1 MGNLDGKVLEIMS
14 NKNFERIV
22 AYLSEEGCP
31 KTPNEISNWTGI
43 LLVDIYQILQ
53 SNNMFQQILDG
64 DTLKGWIVDAVF
76 VSSIPEASPF
86 SYNCGGQIK

>member
-1 MGNLDGKVLEIMS
+1 MS

-22 AYLSEEGCP
+22 AYLIEEGCP
-31 KTPNEISNWTGI
+31 KTPNEISKWTGI
-43 LLVDIYQILQ
+43 PLVDTYQILQ
-53 SNNMFQQILDG
+53 SNNMFHQIFDG

-76 VSSIPEASPF
+76 LPNMPEASPF